1 MMSRAEVSET
11 VADRLGALIV
21 HRSDF
26 IALFEKLERA
36 VVELFLIGESH
47 DRIRDLEVTH
57 LLRFADVLS
66 HAESTRY
73 RGLAYVVM
81 ANLKEYDDLL
91 GFADDVS
98 AKIDAVAEAV
108 LIQLGNF
115 PGIQTLRK
123 DRESRFALPFSKEVL
138 RVAKE
143 ITQKTNSGPY
153 TFTDTQ
159 FDVLENIELE
169 SSFSFSGPTS
179 LGKSFILKDF
189 LFNAIQKEH
198 LVGRSI
204 VLLVPTKALIAQTA
218 RDLRKLLDSV
228 PNVNVSTHPSLPPI
242 LQEMYDRTIFVL
254 TPERLI
260 RYLSSPAREIAFL
273 IVDEA
278 HKVVAQ
284 NDTRSPLYY
293 HAILQATL
301 RYDTKLLFASPGID
315 NPGLLL
321 TLFDQAGSDSLTVR
335 ERTVAQHRYFVDL
348 VKREQFHFST
358 LTGEAERIK
367 LELHKDNLIDLIIQF
382 SRGRKSIIYV
392 NGVNNAVDIAREL
405 ASKMSGGEDPKN
417 EDLKKFVRD
426 HVHDRYYLAET
437 ISRGVAFHH
446 GKMPQDVRDRV
457 EAAFANQSSS
467 VQFVVC
473 TSTLLEGVNL
483 PAKNIF
489 IISDRQGD
497 RHFTKLNFENLAGR
511 AGRLTYDFS
520 GNVVVIRDDEEQ
532 WKSGI
537 DVLAPNEVPETIQ
550 SFLVDPSRRRRK
562 EFSHMARVLKGEDLP
577 QREASNA
584 KQCSEQYASILT
596 YHQISGH
603 NTRLRATFTE
613 KVDGGKGLLEEAA
626 NSLELPHEILARSP
640 QILPSIQDKIWKS
653 LTSGQL
659 PPLLPSSSDMNS
671 TQTFVNVLDR
681 LSGLYSWRTR
691 EVRGRDPLMRKNA
704 DDDEWKRRLTY
715 WAILMRSWVNG
726 DPTKLVISRA
736 ISYYERRGSFAHRG
750 PASNY
755 QLVHIPFDPNSTEL
769 INLIIEKTLRDL
781 EGGLRHVI
789 FGYLRNYYDLIAASK
804 GHYEETN
811 VATLVE
817 FGTTEPIEMQLQ
829 EMGFSREVARE
840 LRINYSD
847 SVQVAADGT
856 LTRLNYFAIVEDA
869 SVSIETKSE
878 LESIFGK
885 FYNRKRYGTG

>member
-1 MMSRAEVSET
+1 MSSANVSET

-21 HRSDF
+21 NRPDF
-26 IALFEKLERA
+26 TALFEKLERTI
-36 VVELFLIGESH
+36 VELFLVGESH
-47 DRIRDLEVTH
+47 DRISELEVTH

-66 HAESTRY
+66 HAQSTRY
-73 RGLAYVVM
+73 RGLAYATI
-81 ANLKEYDDLL
+81 ANLIEYDGLL
-91 GFADDVS
+91 GFADDTS
-98 AKIDAVAEAV
+98 ARIDAVAEAV

-115 PGIQTLRK
+115 PGIRTLRK
-123 DRESRFALPFSKEVL
+123 YRDSKFALPLSKEIV
-138 RVAKE
+138 RFAKE
-143 ITQKTNSGPY
+143 ITQKSYSGPY
-153 TFTDTQ
+153 TFTDAQ
-159 FDVLENIELE
+159 FDVLENIELG

-179 LGKSFILKDF
+179 LGKSFVLKDF
-189 LFNAIQKEH
+189 LFHAIQEEQ
-198 LVGRSI
+198 LLGRSI
-204 VLLVPTKALIAQTA
+204 VLLVPTKALITQTA
-218 RDLRKLLDSV
+218 RDLRELLTSV
-228 PNVNVSTHPSLPPI
+228 PNVNVSTHPNLPPI
-242 LQEMYDRTIFVL
+242 LREMYDRTIFVL

-293 HAILQATL
+293 HAISQATL
-301 RYDTKLLFASPGID
+301 RYDTKLLFASPGIE

-321 TLFDQAGSDSLTVR
+321 TLFDQTGSDSLTVR

-358 LTGEAERIK
+358 LTGKAERAN
-367 LELHKDNLIDLIIQF
+367 LDLREDNLIDLIIRL

-392 NGVNNAVDIAREL
+392 NGVNKAVSFAREL
-405 ASKMSGGEDPKN
+405 ASKMRGGEVPKN
-417 EDLKKFVRD
+417 DDLQKFVRD

-437 ISRGVAFHH
+437 IIKGVAFHH

-457 EAAFANQSSS
+457 EAAFADQSSP

-520 GNVVVIRDDEEQ
+520 GNVIAIREVEKQ

-537 DVLAPNEVPETIQ
+537 DVLAPKEVPETIQ
-550 SFLVDPSRRRRK
+550 SFLVAPSSRRRK

-577 QREASNA
+577 NSAGLNA
-584 KQCSEQYASILT
+584 IQCSERYASILS

-613 KVDGGKGLLEEAA
+613 KIDGGKGLLEEATQ
-626 NSLELPHEILARSP
+626 SLELPREILARSP
-640 QILPSIQDKIWKS
+640 QIPPSIQDQIWKS
-653 LTSGQL
+653 LKAEQL
-659 PPLLPSSSDMNS
+659 PPLLPSSSDLNS

-681 LSGLYSWRTR
+681 LSSLYSWKTR
-691 EVRGRDPLMRKNA
+691 EIRGRDPLMRKNA
-704 DDDEWKRRLTY
+704 DDDEWRRRLTY

-726 DPTKLVISRA
+726 DPTKLMIAKS
-736 ISYYERRGSFAHRG
+736 ISYYERQGSFAYRG
-750 PASNY
+750 PASDY
-755 QLVHIPFDPNSTEL
+755 HLVQIPFDPNPTEL

-804 GHYEETN
+804 GQEEEIEETN
-811 VATLVE
+811 LAALVE

-829 EMGFSREVARE
+829 EIGFSREVARE
-840 LRINYSD
+840 LRSDYSD
-847 SVQVAADGT
+847 LVRMSPTGI
-856 LTRLNYFAIVEDA
+856 LTRLDYFSIIEDA
-869 SVSIETKSE
+869 ALSMESRSE

-885 FYNRKRYGTG
+885 FYD